1 MTAADISAL
10 FIMLRE
16 GLEAALIVGIVMAY
30 LANVGA
36 LRYQRYVW
44 SGVGAAAALSL
55 LALYVLGAL
64 GKEFTGA
71 TEEVFEGVTMLLAAS
86 FLTWMIFWMLRQARY
101 LKGELQRGVDR
112 ALAEGAVWGLFLL
125 VFFAVLREGVESA
138 LFLQSAIFAAQG
150 QSAAFGAL
158 VGLAIAVGIGVAIYV
173 FGKSIDLRTFFWLT
187 GIALIL
193 FAAGLVAHAA
203 HEFAEAGLLAAIE
216 GPKLW
221 STKAFLPDNSGLGAI
236 LRAVLG
242 YQDEPTVLE
251 LVAYVGYFA
260 AVWALWK
267 TGIAGRFTP
276 RAVEAR
282 TA

>member
-1 MTAADISAL
+1 MTAADVSAL

-44 SGVGAAAALSL
+44 SGVGAAAGLSL

-64 GKEFTGA
+64 GKEFTGP
-71 TEEVFEGVTMLLAAS
+71 TEEVFEGITMLLAAS

-173 FGKSIDLRTFFWLT
+173 FGKSIDLRTFFRLT
-187 GIALIL
+187 GVALIL